1 MKKNT
6 IWLLIGGVVVAGAAI
21 AVIQMSNKRKKEDE
35 TMGSATLDRYEEA
48 PEMEG
53 ISPYGAK
60 SAGQTIAESFA
71 VILRRDP
78 NKPTKVKKTPK
89 KA

>member
-6 IWLLIGGVVVAGAAI
+6 LWLLLGGIVLVGAGI
-21 AVIQMSNKRKKEDE
+21 TIMRISNKKKREDE
-35 TMGSATLDRYEEA
+35 MIGSATLNRDEEI
-48 PEMEG
+48 PEMPG
-53 ISPYGAK
+53 TSPYSVK

-78 NKPTKVKKTPK
+78 NKPAKVKKTPK